1 MVITNKDIYNNALVH
16 IGESANGEFT
26 SDYEER
32 APYLIASFCSLAKS
46 VDKLIRSTE
55 SLGNQPGFS
64 PVFIALDSD
73 FPLSDPLC
81 PAAAYYVAAMLVI
94 DEDPKLSDTLYDKYC
109 DSMAALAAEYE
120 PVIEPEIEPD
130 IDPEP
135 EPEPVAWSCESIVD
149 RYYFD

>member
-1 MVITNKDIYNNALVH
+1 MAITNKDIYNNALVH

-46 VDKLIRSTE
+46 VDKLIRTAE
-55 SLGNQPGFS
+55 SLGKQPSFS
-64 PVFIALDSD
+64 PVFIALETT
-73 FPLSDPLC
+73 FPLSEQLC

-94 DEDPKLSDTLYDKYC
+94 EEDPKLSDTLYDKYC
-109 DSMAALAAEYE
+109 DSMAVLAAEYE
-120 PVIEPEIEPD
+120 PVVEPETEPEI
-130 IDPEP
+130 DPVP
-135 EPEPVAWSCESIVD
+135 ITWSCESIID